1 MASGAIKRTAADDW
15 FSKCIRL
22 AQDYRCERCGRQG
35 GPTIDDFQMHL
46 CHIKGREVKVT
57 RFAASNAL
65 CMCPD
70 CHRAT
75 DEMGKRAFKQWVA
88 QKYGQARIDRIEIT
102 ARGILKPTK
111 QNLKMISDH
120 YRAEFRRMTK
130 TGARDLQTW
139 N

>member
-1 MASGAIKRTAADDW
+1 MAWGAIKRTTADDW

-22 AQDYRCERCGRQG
+22 AQDYRCERCTTQG
-35 GPTIDDFQMHL
+35 GPTAADVQMQC
-46 CHIKGREVKVT
+46 CHIIGRRNQAT
-57 RFAASNAL
+57 RYSVWNAL
-65 CMCPD
+65 CMCVN
-70 CHRAT
+70 CHRET
-75 DEMGKRAFKQWVA
+75 GENVRDFKVWVA
-88 QKYGQARIDRIEIT
+88 NKFGQGRIDRIEIN

-120 YRAEFRRMTK
+120 YRLEFHRMTK